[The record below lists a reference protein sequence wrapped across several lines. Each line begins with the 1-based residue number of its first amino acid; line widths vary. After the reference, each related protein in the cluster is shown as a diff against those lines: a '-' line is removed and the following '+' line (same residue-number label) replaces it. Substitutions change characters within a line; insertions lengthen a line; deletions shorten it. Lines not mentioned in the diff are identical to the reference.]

1 MSILLLLLCLSVSGV
16 AAQESGLFHESPLNI
31 TTAPVNPEFLEYQA
45 HHGERV
51 YLTSSDD
58 DFVPGVVPSPVDF
71 SHTKGMQIRSADGD
85 FQLFST
91 YPSSFDL
98 RDEGKVSSVKDQG
111 DEGNC
116 WAFGTFASLES
127 SLLPAEE
134 WDFSENNMKN
144 IINAE
149 FDVGE
154 GGNRE
159 MSSAYLARWSG
170 PVLEVD
176 DPYVAWSTSSPDDLP
191 PVKRVQDVLFLP
203 ERADPLDND
212 NVKWALTEYGAV
224 QVSFWSTL
232 SGYNADTHA
241 FYQNQK
247 TSSNHAVAIVGWDDT
262 YARSNFNTNP
272 PGDGAFIVKNSWGT
286 DWGDEGFFY
295 LSYYDTSISSFAVFT
310 GEDTE
315 SYDQVYQY
323 DPMGWVT
330 SIRLG
335 GSDTNWFAN
344 VFTAESDEMITA
356 VGFYTPVVNSSYHI
370 DVYTNPDDGPRRIGG
385 VVSTKTGTIPAP
397 GYHTISIP
405 ATSLA
410 EGETFSVII
419 RLETPGYNWPIPIEY
434 ARLSYSSKATANPGE
449 GYVSLEG
456 GEWHDLTA
464 LTISGLDMTTAS
476 VCLKAYTTVSTLPG
490 ADFSVNTT
498 SGNAPLTVA
507 FTDASI
513 GTPTAWYWDFGDG
526 GESRVSNPVHSFTAA
541 GEYTVQLTV
550 TNSVG
555 QGIMPMVITVDP
567 APTPAPIAAF
577 TATPTTGTAPLT
589 VQFTD
594 QSSNDPTSWKW
605 EYSTTGSGWTEFST
619 SHHPSYQFTSA
630 GTYSIRLT
638 ATNAGGS
645 DTETKVDSITV
656 NPPTPPQVQVIVEP
670 ATSSLQIGE
679 TEEYSINLS
688 SLPSGLG
695 SFEVD
700 VNLTQSGIARI
711 IEVEVIEGGVHSPV
725 PAQSVNCWAMTHI
738 PDGSENVVIVT
749 VVVEGLA
756 EGSTNLTV
764 SSADFYPEYEP
775 VVTAAE
781 IVVGGEPTPAPIAAF
796 TATPTTGTAPL
807 TVQFTD
813 QSSNDPT
820 SWKWEYSTT
829 GSGWTEFSTSHHPS
843 YQFTSAGTYS
853 IRLTATNAGGSDT
866 ETKVDSITVTD
877 VPVTS
882 TYGVYRD
889 GLWILKDGT
898 RTNYGTPT
906 DIPVVVDG
914 KIGVYRNGLWII
926 RGVDERVWWGT
937 PTDVPV
943 VVDGTIGVYRNGWW
957 ILKDGTRE
965 QFGTPTDKPVVL
977 DGKIGV
983 YRNGLWI
990 IKGVD
995 ERVRWGTPTDIPVV
1009 VDGKIGVYRNGQWII
1024 KDGVREQYGLPSDI
1038 PVAGIR

>member
-1 MSILLLLLCLSVSGV
+1 MSILLLLLCLSVSGA

-58 DFVPGVVPSPVDF
+58 YFVPGVVPSPVDF

-85 FQLFST
+85 FQLFSI

-98 RDEGKVSSVKDQG
+98 RDEGRVSPVKNQG
-111 DEGNC
+111 AEGNC

-127 SLLPAEE
+127 YLLPAEE

-170 PVLEVD
+170 PVLEAD
-176 DPYVAWSTSSPDDLP
+176 DPYVAGSTSSPDVLP
-191 PVKRVQDVLFLP
+191 PVKRVHDVLFLP

-405 ATSLA
+405 AASLA

-541 GEYTVQLTV
+541 GEYTVHLTV

-594 QSSNDPTSWKW
+594 ESSNTPTSWKW

-619 SHHPSYQFTSA
+619 SQHPSYQFTSA

-645 DTETKVDSITV
+645 SDPEMKVD
-656 NPPTPPQVQVIVEP
+656 
-670 ATSSLQIGE
+670 
-679 TEEYSINLS
+679 Y
-688 SLPSGLG
+688 
-695 SFEVD
+695 
-700 VNLTQSGIARI
+700 
-711 IEVEVIEGGVHSPV
+711 
-725 PAQSVNCWAMTHI
+725 
-738 PDGSENVVIVT
+738 
-749 VVVEGLA
+749 
-756 EGSTNLTV
+756 
-764 SSADFYPEYEP
+764 
-775 VVTAAE
+775 
-781 IVVGGEPTPAPIAAF
+781 
-796 TATPTTGTAPL
+796 
-807 TVQFTD
+807 
-813 QSSNDPT
+813 
-820 SWKWEYSTT
+820 
-829 GSGWTEFSTSHHPS
+829 
-843 YQFTSAGTYS
+843 
-853 IRLTATNAGGSDT
+853 
-866 ETKVDSITVTD
+866 ITVTD

-882 TYGVYRD
+882 TYGVYRN
-889 GLWILKDGT
+889 GWWILKDGT